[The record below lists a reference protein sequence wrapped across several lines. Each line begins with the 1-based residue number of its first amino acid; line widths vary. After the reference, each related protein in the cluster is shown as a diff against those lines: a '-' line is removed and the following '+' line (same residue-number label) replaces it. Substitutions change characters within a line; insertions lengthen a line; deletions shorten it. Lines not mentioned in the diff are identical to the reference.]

1 MLRVALV
8 FSFVLLSVS
17 VMAETVD
24 SINIGKTVELAGFD
38 CADESSHMIEWL
50 GRGKDYRSFVVTDVE
65 NELYK
70 QQPGSQLLK
79 LECTG
84 EPELLTGA
92 LPQEGDESKAILT
105 RFSATFP
112 LKAVVDL
119 SGSLWVLNVDQNY
132 YAENLNVPN
141 ERKLTQNFTV
151 KDSAK
156 Q

>member
-1 MLRVALV
+1 MVIT
-8 FSFVLLSVS
+8 FLSVS
-17 VMAETVD
+17 AMAERTKNES
-24 SINIGKTVELAGFD
+24 SIEISGFD
-38 CADESSHMIEWL
+38 CADKSVHMIEWL
-50 GRGKDYRSFVVTDVE
+50 GLGKDYRSFVVSDVE
-65 NELYK
+65 KELSK

-92 LPQEGDESKAILT
+92 LPQEDGASKAILT

-112 LKAVVDL
+112 LLATVNL
-119 SGSLWVLNVDQNY
+119 SGSIWVLNIDQNY
-132 YAENLNVPN
+132 YIENLNIPE

-151 KDSAK
+151 KGSAE